1 MTPSET
7 PPSNAASSPSAN
19 LPSGGGPSPTSARTG
34 TILGIPAIKLVFALE
49 YVLQGLANPFQGI
62 TYQPFFRHLRSDFG
76 LSEAATQ
83 NLFAKSYLAWS
94 FKPLL
99 GFLIDAY
106 GRTRTTL
113 ILLLG
118 AACVG
123 FALTPVFDTGPWVF
137 FGAMFVL
144 SLVLAATDVSVDRA
158 TVIVGDEEAKAS
170 GRPKS
175 TTVGLNQAICWA
187 AIYGT
192 AIVAAV
198 LGGYVAEHVR
208 VRSLMVLL
216 ALMPAIVL
224 VVVLRLPRDQARPIP
239 LGRSLRQYWDGLNT
253 GPLLGVMS
261 FFFLFHFQPAMGPL
275 WNNHLLQNL
284 KFTQS
289 EVGIADG
296 ASYLGLF
303 AGVFLFARRGV
314 HWQERWGLRA
324 VFRFYIVISIALG
337 MTQYVL
343 VDPWFGGLTRGLGGV
358 LPFADSTVRLIA
370 LSSYNTLLAVITG
383 LIRMS
388 TFSLVGAVIPVAAAG
403 SLFAG
408 FMSINNLAYS
418 FSYATGAWL
427 YEHGL
432 GLAPL
437 RALQDALFASPTAAP
452 GKLAIEMLILIN
464 AVAYVMS
471 FIAVKLLPDRH
482 GTLAT
487 DASDGQHA
495 GPERWRAL
503 DRRLRISVDVSAGL
517 LAAGLLV
524 LLIAVAALDP
534 MSSVLLTFFGVTM
547 LRKVTLDRALARGA
561 RR

>member
-7 PPSNAASSPSAN
+7 PSQIPPANPPPASRRA
-19 LPSGGGPSPTSARTG
+19 G
-34 TILGIPAIKLVFALE
+34 TIFGIPAIKLVFALE

-62 TYQPFFRHLRSDFG
+62 TYQPFFRHLRTDFG
-76 LSEAATQ
+76 LTEAATQ

-118 AACVG
+118 AACIG
-123 FALTPVFDTGPWVF
+123 FALTPLFDTGPWVF

-158 TVIVGDEEAKAS
+158 TVIVGDEEAKAT

-208 VRSLMVLL
+208 LRSLMLVLT
-216 ALMPAIVL
+216 LMPATVL
-224 VVVLRLPRDQARPIP
+224 FVVLRLPRDQARPIP

-289 EVGIADG
+289 QVGISDG

-303 AGVFLFARRGV
+303 VGVFLFARRGV

-324 VFRFYIVISIALG
+324 VFRFYIVISIALA
-337 MTQYVL
+337 MTQYLL
-343 VDPWFGGLTRGLGGV
+343 VEPWFGGLTRGLGRV

-370 LSSYNTLLAVITG
+370 LSSYNALLAVVTG

-437 RALQDALFASPTAAP
+437 RAVQESLFASPTAPP
-452 GKLAIEMLILIN
+452 GKLAIETLILIN
-464 AVAYVMS
+464 AVAYIMS
-471 FIAVKLLPDRH
+471 FVAVRLLPDRH

-487 DASDGQHA
+487 DASEGQHA
-495 GPERWRAL
+495 GPERWQVL
-503 DRRLRISVDVSAGL
+503 DRRLRRGVNGAAIVLAVAL
-517 LAAGLLV
+517 LAVFIGPAG
-524 LLIAVAALDP
+524 LDP
-534 MSSVLLTFFGVTM
+534 MSSVLLTFFGVTL
-547 LRKVTLDRALARGA
+547 LRKVALDRALARRQRDA
-561 RR
+561 AEPITPDR